1 MYDEMLNLNG
11 SNPKKLYK
19 KLHAWL
25 HDQNSSKL
33 LNQSKK
39 AEELFRKVGIT
50 FNVYEDDKA
59 EERLIPFDLIPRI
72 IENSEWDF
80 VKKGIIQRLKAINLF
95 LKDIYFDQK
104 IIKEGI
110 IPSKLINNNSAFK
123 PQMCGFNPPGD
134 IYIHV
139 SGIDLIRTS
148 KKNFY
153 VLEDN
158 LRVPSGS
165 SYMIENRSTMMH
177 MFPEL
182 FTKYNVKN
190 VYDYPDL
197 LQKSLIKCYS
207 NFSHSPNLA
216 VLTPGVYN
224 SAYFE
229 HSFLADEMGVN
240 LLEWR
245 DLIID
250 NNKVVI
256 KTTKGK
262 EIIDIL
268 YRRIDDDYLDPLTFN
283 PDSLIGLPGLFDV
296 YRSGN
301 IMLANAPGTGIADD
315 KAVYSYIPEIIK
327 FYLDEKPILK
337 NVKTWRCSEKKS
349 LKYVL
354 NKFRK
359 ISY

>member
-50 FNVYEDDKA
+50 FNVYGDDKA

-139 SGIDLIRTS
+139 SGIDLIRT
-148 KKNFY
+148 
-153 VLEDN
+153 
-158 LRVPSGS
+158 
-165 SYMIENRSTMMH
+165 
-177 MFPEL
+177 
-182 FTKYNVKN
+182 
-190 VYDYPDL
+190 
-197 LQKSLIKCYS
+197 
-207 NFSHSPNLA
+207 
-216 VLTPGVYN
+216 
-224 SAYFE
+224 
-229 HSFLADEMGVN
+229 
-240 LLEWR
+240 
-245 DLIID
+245 
-250 NNKVVI
+250 
-256 KTTKGK
+256 
-262 EIIDIL
+262 
-268 YRRIDDDYLDPLTFN
+268 
-283 PDSLIGLPGLFDV
+283 
-296 YRSGN
+296 
-301 IMLANAPGTGIADD
+301 
-315 KAVYSYIPEIIK
+315 
-327 FYLDEKPILK
+327 
-337 NVKTWRCSEKKS
+337 
-349 LKYVL
+349 
-354 NKFRK
+354 
-359 ISY
+359 